1 MNGHCGITGSTYR
14 PVERATY
21 VRRMEPEPIDPL
33 AAARGIFACIL
44 VSAFIFAGAVVG
56 AVMGVKL

>member
-21 VRRMEPEPIDPL
+21 VRRMEVDSDPL

-44 VSAFIFAGAVVG
+44 VGAFVVAGAVVG